1 VTNLF
6 DYTQNRIERS
16 LEQSVKTGKDAFFLE
31 PQIFSVSEFYQYINE
46 LLGFEEVLVKGE
58 ISELKVAKGYLIY
71 FTIKDDQSALPC
83 LMYKNKL
90 ESAGLSLDA
99 LEVGMSISVF
109 GIANVYARRGDFKLV
124 AEKIVLVGEGALK
137 RAFELLRK
145 KLEQE
150 GLFRSDAKRVIP
162 QYPERIGLITSQG
175 AAAYTD
181 FIKVARARWGGM
193 KVYFY
198 PSSVQGESAVSEILD
213 AFHYFNAHL
222 SLDAILL
229 TRGGGSL
236 EDLAAFNSE
245 AVARAIR
252 ESKWPVICAVGHE
265 RDESLA
271 DFAADLRA
279 STPSNAAELLTPT
292 RQEEQSFLNSLQK
305 KITLYMEGSIAKE
318 KQYFERA
325 LTMMERFFQK
335 PKTEL
340 AAFVSRFDGAATTW
354 LSRIKQDLEQKARLL
369 KSFDPVA
376 VLTRGYSITTDE
388 NDRIIK
394 SVDKITP
401 KDKVKTLLQDGAF
414 TSWIIEK
421 L

>member
-1 VTNLF
+1 MTNLF
-6 DYTQNRIERS
+6 DYTQKRIE
-16 LEQSVKTGKDAFFLE
+16 QSFDQSAKTGKDAFFLE
-31 PQIFSVSEFYQYINE
+31 PQVFSVSEFYQYVNE

-58 ISELKVAKGYLIY
+58 ISELSVAKGYLIY

-90 ESAGLSLDA
+90 ESAGLSLSM

-109 GIANVYARRGDFKLV
+109 GTANIYAKRGDFKLV
-124 AEKIVLVGEGALK
+124 AEKIVLSGEGALK
-137 RAFELLRK
+137 RAFELLKK

-150 GLFRSDAKRVIP
+150 GLFRSDAKRSIT
-162 QYPERIGLITSQG
+162 QYPERIGLITSRG

-181 FIKVARARWGGM
+181 FIKVARARWGGI
-193 KVYFY
+193 KIYFY
-198 PSSVQGESAVSEILD
+198 PASVQGESAVKEMLD
-213 AFHYFNAHL
+213 AFHYFNAHVN
-222 SLDAILL
+222 LDAIVL

-245 AVARAIR
+245 AVVRAIR

-292 RQEEQSFLNSLQK
+292 RQEEQSFLDSFQK
-305 KITLYMEGSIAKE
+305 KMTLYMEGSIGKE
-318 KQYFERA
+318 KQYLQRA
-325 LTMMERFFQK
+325 LIMMERFFQK

-340 AAFVSRFDGAATTW
+340 VAFVSRFDDAISTW
-354 LSRIKQDLEQKARLL
+354 LSRIKQDLAQKSRLL
-369 KSFDPVA
+369 KSFDPWA
-376 VLTRGYSITTDE
+376 VLQRGYSITTNE
-388 NDRIIK
+388 NGRIIK

-414 TSWIIEK
+414 TSWVIEK